1 MKKSVEKRFG
11 CVAFAA
17 QILGDKWT
25 PLIIKNLCEGHARF
39 SEMQAI
45 NRINP
50 RTLSAKLD
58 FLEQAG
64 IITKTIYPEVPARV
78 EYSLT
83 VKGKDLIPILRSM
96 AAWGDKYFSAENSSL
111 IEKPLET

>member
-1 MKKSVEKRFG
+1 MKKVEKRFG

-25 PLIIKNLCEGHARF
+25 PLIIKNLCEGRSRF
-39 SEMQAI
+39 SEMQTE
-45 NRINP
+45 NGINP

-58 FLEQAG
+58 FLEESG
-64 IITKTIYPEVPARV
+64 IVKKDVFPEKPPKV

-83 VKGKDLIPILRSM
+83 EKGLDLIPILKSM
-96 AAWGDKYFSAENSSL
+96 AAWGDKYNLVDTPESV
-111 IEKPLET
+111 TQ

>member
-1 MKKSVEKRFG
+1 MKKVVEKRFG

-25 PLIIKNLCEGHARF
+25 PLIIKNLCEGRCRF
-39 SEMQAI
+39 SEMQQL
-45 NRINP
+45 NKINP

-58 FLEQAG
+58 FLEESQ
-64 IITKTIYPEVPARV
+64 IITKIIHPEVPVRV

-83 VKGKDLIPILRSM
+83 QKGQDLIPILRSM
-96 AAWGDKYFSAENSSL
+96 AAWGDKYS
-111 IEKPLET
+111 ETNTSVGV

>member
-1 MKKSVEKRFG
+1 MKKVVEKRIG

-25 PLIIKNLCEGHARF
+25 PLIIKNLCEGRSRF
-39 SEMQAI
+39 SEMQSE
-45 NRINP
+45 NGINP

-58 FLEQAG
+58 FLEVSG
-64 IITKTIYPEVPARV
+64 ILKKAIYPEKPPRV

-83 VKGKDLIPILRSM
+83 AKGVDLVPILKSM
-96 AAWGDKYFSAENSSL
+96 AAWGDKYSATEAVNL
-111 IEKPLET
+111 IDETI